1 MKILTQYLKDALKQF
16 PTTEELVDRILA
28 LILRI
33 NLNEE
38 ILKESEIA
46 QPLLK
51 IKDKR
56 LLENHRSNVVD
67 QI

>member
-1 MKILTQYLKDALKQF
+1 MKTLTQYLKDALKQF

-51 IKDKR
+51 IKDKI
-56 LLENHRSNVVD
+56 ENHRSNVID
-67 QI
+67 